1 MMHGYTHKYKPW
13 LHTPLSAVLG
23 RHDDDPME
31 QSQMRDLSAS
41 STSIAG
47 RREPSTAVF
56 GAVDD
61 DDGGGDVLLQL
72 LGPIKTPQHE

>member
-1 MMHGYTHKYKPW
+1 MMHGYTHNYKPW

-41 STSIAG
+41 TSIAG
-47 RREPSTAVF
+47 RRETSTAVF

-61 DDGGGDVLLQL
+61 NDDGDDGDVLL
-72 LGPIKTPQHE
+72 